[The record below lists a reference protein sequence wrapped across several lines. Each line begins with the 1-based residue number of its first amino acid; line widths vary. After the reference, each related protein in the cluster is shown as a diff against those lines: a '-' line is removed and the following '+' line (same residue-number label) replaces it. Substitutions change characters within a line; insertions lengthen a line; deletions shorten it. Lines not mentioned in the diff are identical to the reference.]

1 MSETKFNNNLDVSG
15 NINMSGNL
23 VATQTWANSQFSGA
37 SIGSID
43 TLSDVDTTTNAP
55 SNGQVLKWDGS
66 NWIPQNDAAGSSG
79 YRSDGATVILLA
91 WTDEFIRLGAFANN
105 YSDVYNFNLKEKTV
119 AWTSNKSGPLMGK
132 AAVYLSSCR

>member
-1 MSETKFNNNLDVSG
+1 MRQIIIAIFIMLGSQVNAEVLMHCGSSKGQAYIFNHPIFNSEPSGWHKDGINNGRIILTKDGDN
-15 NINMSGNL
+15 
-23 VATQTWANSQFSGA
+23 
-37 SIGSID
+37 
-43 TLSDVDTTTNAP
+43 
-55 SNGQVLKWDGS
+55 WDILFG
-66 NWIPQNDAAGSSG
+66 DAAGSSG